1 MSGHLNKRAKFW
13 LVSCVSIAGLLLL
26 SFPALSETKT
36 VNISIKTEKNQS
48 FINLMQQAELI
59 ATESIDRE
67 FNRLSTVREVGVTI
81 SGERNG
87 QEVPLLS
94 TKVSRLNWQAQPT
107 IQSWTNYF
115 TKAAILLGFNQ
126 IPKVKPNVPNSSVD
140 LSSAIES
147 DPGFRDD

>member
-1 MSGHLNKRAKFW
+1 MNGHSNKWAKFW
-13 LVSCVSIAGLLLL
+13 LVNCSSIAVLISL
-26 SFPALSETKT
+26 SFPALSEQKIL
-36 VNISIKTEKNQS
+36 NISIKAEENES
-48 FINLMQQAELI
+48 FTNLMQQAESI
-59 ATESIDRE
+59 ASESINRE
-67 FNRLSTVREVGVTI
+67 FDRLSTVEEVKVTI

-94 TKVSRLNWQAQPT
+94 TKVSRLNWQAQPK

-126 IPKVKPNVPNSSVD
+126 LPKVKLDTPKSSVS
-140 LSSAIES
+140 LNSNIES